1 MSIKLGNLTD
11 WVPLSGSII
20 LGASDERS
28 RRVRLY
34 LNCLEPTPLFMAQDG
49 APARFLA
56 TMPAGLELVEFVAS
70 GEVEIAADSLD
81 RVVYYQ
87 STETEKMWFD
97 GDGSSFTTIHER
109 QPRNEALEWVMFQQ
123 EQNQKRVEQVL
134 RAEMQ
139 TQLDRMRTEYENTSS
154 GVHGGAAAQHQKPTP
169 AKGAAAPQ
177 DGGGVQPNGGS
188 AVQPAP
194 AGAPGDEQAGAA

>member
-1 MSIKLGNLTD
+1 MSIKVGNLSD
-11 WVPLSGSII
+11 WLPLSSSII
-20 LGASDERS
+20 LGASDDRA

-34 LNCLEPTPLFMAQDG
+34 LNCLEPTPLFVSQSG

-87 STETEKMWFD
+87 STEHEKMWFD
-97 GDGSSFTTIHER
+97 GDGASFTTIHER
-109 QPRNEALEWVMFQQ
+109 MPRNEALEWVQFQS
-123 EQNQKRVEQVL
+123 EQNQKRMEAAL
-134 RAEMQ
+134 RSEMQ
-139 TQLDRMRTEYENTSS
+139 NHMAALEAKYENTSS
-154 GVHGGAAAQHQKPTP
+154 GVHGGAAAQHQKPAQ
-169 AKGAAAPQ
+169 AKAAAAPL
-177 DGGGVQPNGGS
+177 DGGAPQPNGGG

-194 AGAPGDEQAGAA
+194 GGAPADEQVGAA